1 MGPLREEVG
10 WKGVGEMRFKQHRA
24 DVKVLREMN
33 CSGIADRVYRLI
45 LAAEEGMKDSLKWSK
60 YFTKR
65 VQAVLKDAK
74 GD

>member
-1 MGPLREEVG
+1 MRRL
-10 WKGVGEMRFKQHRA
+10 KGQWE
-24 DVKVLREMN
+24 DVKALREMN
-33 CSGIADRVYRLI
+33 CLGIAGRYHRLI

-74 GD
+74 GE

>member
-1 MGPLREEVG
+1 
-10 WKGVGEMRFKQHRA
+10 MRLKQHRA

-33 CSGIADRVYRLI
+33 CQGIAGRYHRLI

-65 VQAVLKDAK
+65 VQAVIKDAK

>member
-1 MGPLREEVG
+1 MKL
-10 WKGVGEMRFKQHRA
+10 KQHRE

-33 CSGIADRVYRLI
+33 CSGIASRYHRLI
-45 LAAEEGMKDSLKWSK
+45 LAAEEGMTDSLKWSK

-74 GD
+74 GE

>member
-1 MGPLREEVG
+1 MKL
-10 WKGVGEMRFKQHRA
+10 KQHRE
-24 DVKVLREMN
+24 DVKALREMN
-33 CSGIADRVYRLI
+33 CQGIAGRYHRLI